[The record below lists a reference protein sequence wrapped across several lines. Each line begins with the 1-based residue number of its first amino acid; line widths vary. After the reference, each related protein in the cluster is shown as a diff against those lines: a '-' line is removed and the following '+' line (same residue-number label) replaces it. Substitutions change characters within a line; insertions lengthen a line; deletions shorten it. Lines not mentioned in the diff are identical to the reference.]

1 LAKAILVA
9 MVMGS
14 ALYAALQVVLIG
26 AINPAN
32 VAANWDE
39 PLGSVSNVGAWYTV
53 ALAVGAGWLAKI
65 ILVDAVISPAGTG
78 IVYLGTTARLS
89 YALGEEDEMPAI
101 LAKTNSKG
109 VPVVSILVASVI
121 GLLAFGPFPSW
132 SALVSAVTG
141 ATAVMYAMGPVALG
155 ALKQKDPDRP
165 RPYSAPAPR
174 FLLPAAFV
182 SANLILYFG
191 GFDVMWKVVAAIAV
205 GLAFFAIGAV
215 RARTYSFERMVKP
228 ALWIPGWLGG
238 MIVIGLLGRYGDSQL
253 NLLPEWI
260 DLLVVIA
267 FNLVIFGWAVRSALS
282 REAVAEQLSHD
293 EHELIPAS

>member
-1 LAKAILVA
+1 
-9 MVMGS
+9 M
-14 ALYAALQVVLIG
+14 VLIG

-53 ALAVGAGWLAKI
+53 ALAVGAAWLAKI

-121 GLLAFGPFPSW
+121 GLIAFGPFPSW

-174 FLLPAAFV
+174 FLLRLLRVGEPDPLLRRLRRDV
-182 SANLILYFG
+182 EG
-191 GFDVMWKVVAAIAV
+191 GCRNRCRP
-205 GLAFFAIGAV
+205 GLLRHRGGPGPHLQLRADGQAGIVDRWLA
-215 RARTYSFERMVKP
+215 RRHDRHRSART
-228 ALWIPGWLGG
+228 L
-238 MIVIGLLGRYGDSQL
+238 YGDSQL
-253 NLLPEWI
+253 NVLPEWI